1 MTENIIFELMKNLRT
16 ILLLSLAIP
25 SIGISQYVF
34 STKQELKDAVDMYV
48 NYPTIGLDTYGEIN
62 TWDVSAI
69 TDISELFKNNDTFNE
84 NIGDWDV
91 SSVTTMNQM
100 FYGATNF
107 NQDIGS
113 WDVSS
118 VNDMSF
124 MFNSARNFNQDID
137 SWDVS
142 SVNDMSFM
150 FSSAINFNQDIGSW
164 DVSKVTDM
172 SSMFHSAIN
181 FNQDIGSWDVS
192 SVNDMSFMF
201 RNAKKFNQNIGS
213 WDVGNVTNMRV
224 MFEGSTNFNQN
235 IGSWDVD
242 NVTSMAA
249 MFFVAS
255 SFNQDISSWN
265 VSSVND
271 MSSMFGS
278 AIKFNQDIGS
288 WDVSNVN
295 DMGGMFNFALDFNQ
309 DIGSW
314 DVGNVTD
321 IRSMFSNAQSFNH
334 DISNWDFNISSEN
347 FFTDFLRNS
356 GLSAANY
363 SELIKKITQKYI
375 NGSYTQQSVIF
386 DAVGLKYCNPDY
398 RQYMIDNLGW
408 QFNDDGL
415 YSGLELLSSS
425 ISLTQTVCVGSSILP
440 IEIKFNGET
449 VPSIIDLPPG
459 LETLLTED
467 DVINI
472 IGGVNIGGTYTFDI
486 REDNSNTGCNSS
498 LITVQLNI
506 QPDYQIFPVQI
517 VNDIN
522 DPFNGPDFS
531 YVKNI
536 SCYGSNDG
544 EIMVNTSN
552 FSDYI
557 YSWSGPNNYVNTT
570 LSNHIANL
578 SPGSYTVSVSQ
589 GNSSCPVTQNYT
601 IIEPDS
607 IEISI
612 NENPSN
618 LCDIDVDVSG
628 GNPSFTKN
636 YFWEFLEYDNY
647 YIYSAQL
654 RDADNDGIFDIID
667 ADRNNDGVTDPN
679 TSDVNLDGYIDEY
692 TQDRY
697 EYPLATIYY
706 QSFNGDGIYKILTIN
721 DFTHPGILRICAMQ
735 NSVSVDANLD
745 HDLDP
750 STDNISSLT
759 ISGGN
764 VNCGGGTWNEIEDL
778 RGVLQTNGFSEG
790 LFRFTAVE
798 GPEAN
803 DLNNSLNEIYQDPD
817 ICISQQIFEVSCS
830 SDMDQNG
837 NSFRWKSYGNLDW
850 AIENSKVISYRDG
863 TPIPQVSSPEE
874 WYSLTTGAWC
884 YYDNDPSKGI
894 LYNWYAVRGIHDNDS
909 STPNKELAPNG
920 WYVPT
925 NSEWESLID
934 YLVLNGFNFDGTRFY
949 NKIAK
954 SMASKTLWN
963 SSDTNGNPGAIQSLN
978 NSSLFN
984 AFPLGIRGDYWGA
997 NFYSYGLGAFFWSNE
1012 TYGETYGST
1021 IESGD
1026 FGNIMP
1032 WYYEIGYNSTWLM
1045 DRVDGNTPN
1054 QGLSVRFVRQKTLS
1068 SSPKQTFNNLIVYPN
1083 PTTSIINIEKDF
1095 TTAKVYDISGRELL
1109 KSTSKTID
1117 LSELPSS
1124 IYLLRLYDNSN
1135 KVLGTSKVVKN

>member
-1 MTENIIFELMKNLRT
+1 MKNLKT
-16 ILLLSLAIP
+16 ILLLFLAIP

-34 STKQELKDAVDMYV
+34 SSNQELKDAVDMYV
-48 NYPTIGLDTYGEIN
+48 NYPSIGLDTYGEIN

-69 TDISELFKNNDTFNE
+69 TDMSELFKDHNTFNE
-84 NIGDWDV
+84 QISNWNTSNVINMRYMFSGATSFNQNIGSWDTSNVVYMSGMFKDAHSFNQDIGNWNTSNVFDMDELFYYATSFNHDIGYWDTSIVRRMDHMFFYAESFNQDIANWNV
-91 SSVTTMNQM
+91 SNVTNMSDM
-100 FYGATNF
+100 FSSAQSF

-113 WDVSS
+113 WDTS
-118 VNDMSF
+118 N
-124 MFNSARNFNQDID
+124 
-137 SWDVS
+137 
-142 SVNDMSFM
+142 
-150 FSSAINFNQDIGSW
+150 
-164 DVSKVTDM
+164 VTNM
-172 SSMFHSAIN
+172 SSMFSNAN
-181 FNQDIGSWDVS
+181 SFNRDIGNWDTSNVF
-192 SVNDMSFMF
+192 DMSNMF
-201 RNAKKFNQNIGS
+201 QNAFSFNQNIGS
-213 WDVGNVTNMRV
+213 WNVVNVDNMSF
-224 MFEGSTNFNQN
+224 MFYGATNF
-235 IGSWDVD
+235 D
-242 NVTSMAA
+242 A
-249 MFFVAS
+249 
-255 SFNQDISSWN
+255 DISSWN
-265 VSSVND
+265 VNNVIDVSLMFYFASS
-271 MSSMFGS
+271 
-278 AIKFNQDIGS
+278 FNQ
-288 WDVSNVN
+288 
-295 DMGGMFNFALDFNQ
+295 
-309 DIGSW
+309 
-314 DVGNVTD
+314 
-321 IRSMFSNAQSFNH
+321 
-334 DISNWDFNISSEN
+334 DISNWDFNISSPL
-347 FFTDFLRNS
+347 FFEDFLSYS

-375 NGSYTQQSVIF
+375 NGTYEIQYVEF
-386 DAVGLKYCNPDY
+386 GAENLKYCNPDY
-398 RQYMIDNLGW
+398 RQYMIDNFGW
-408 QFNDDGL
+408 QFYDDGL
-415 YSGLELLSSS
+415 YSGLEVLSSS
-425 ISLTQTVCVGSSILP
+425 MSLSQTVCVGSSILS
-440 IEIKFNGET
+440 IQIKFNGET
-449 VPSIIDLPPG
+449 IPSIIGLPPG

-467 DVINI
+467 DVLTIR
-472 IGGVNIGGTYTFDI
+472 GGVNTGGIYTFDI

-498 LITVQLNI
+498 EITIQIRV
-506 QPDYQIFPVQI
+506 QPDYQISPVQI

-544 EIMVNTSN
+544 EIIVNLSHFN
-552 FSDYI
+552 DYI
-557 YSWSGPNNYVNTT
+557 YSWSGPNNYVNNT
-570 LSNHIANL
+570 LSNHISNL

-589 GNSSCPVTQNYT
+589 GNSSCPVTQNFT

-636 YFWEFLEYDNY
+636 YIWEVLEYDYY

-692 TQDRY
+692 TQNRY
-697 EYPLATIYY
+697 EYPLATIAY
-706 QSFNGDGIYKILTIN
+706 QNFAGEYIYEILTIQ
-721 DFTHPGILRICAMQ
+721 DFTTNGVLRICAMQ
-735 NSVSVDANLD
+735 NTVSVDANLD
-745 HDLDP
+745 HDLDQ
-750 STDNISSLT
+750 STDNISSLI

-764 VNCGGGTWNEIEDL
+764 VNCGGGTWNEIEDA
-778 RGVLQTNGFSEG
+778 RGVLHTNGFSDG
-790 LFRFTAVE
+790 SYRFTLVE

-803 DLNNSLNEIYQDPD
+803 DLNNSLNEIYQNPD
-817 ICISQQIFEVSCS
+817 ICIYQQIFEVSCS
-830 SDMDQNG
+830 SDLDQNG

-909 STPNKELAPNG
+909 STPNKELAPHG

-925 NSEWESLID
+925 NREWENLID
-934 YLVLNGFNFDGTRFY
+934 YLVLNGFNFDGTRSD

-963 SSDTNGNPGAIQSLN
+963 SSDLNGNPGAVQSLN

-984 AFPLGIRGDYWGA
+984 AFPLGIRGDYWDA

-1021 IESGD
+1021 IDSGD

-1032 WYYEIGYNSTWLM
+1032 WYYQIGYNSTRLM
-1045 DRVDGNTPN
+1045 YMVDGNTPKL
-1054 QGLSVRFVRQKTLS
+1054 GLSVRFVRQKTLS
-1068 SSPKQTFNNLIVYPN
+1068 ISPKQTTNNLIVYPN
-1083 PTTSIINIEKDF
+1083 PTSSIINIEQDF

-1135 KVLGTSKVVKN
+1135 KVLGTSKVVKQ